1 MSWSMK
7 LFTVRGIP
15 VRVHA
20 SFLLIVGWAAY
31 LGFTAGRADRL
42 GSIAF
47 MVAFV
52 LLLFVCVL
60 LHELG
65 HGLVGQLFGAQ
76 VADITLWPIGGV
88 ARMSKM
94 PERPYQE
101 FVMTAAG
108 PVTNILLTILL
119 SIIAVAWIGPDE
131 SITLVTSPWLLR
143 AFVSGMDGQTLLL
156 LLIFNNALLAVFNLI
171 PAFPLDGG
179 RMLRALLAAV
189 TSYRRATIIASIIGQ
204 MLALLLGMVALLDG
218 QVFLGMIALFVFF
231 GAWQER
237 EQARYRTGLR
247 GLHVR
252 QAMQPVG
259 ARLHP
264 LQTLGDV
271 MAENAASPQ
280 AAFLVVDA
288 GRLVGL
294 LTRGELLT
302 VLRKVGPGVRVG
314 QHMHRDIT
322 QFAPD
327 DALAESGDRL
337 WQGAPAAVVVEQGQV
352 VGTLSRADLLRLTE
366 VMNARPELLPKN

>member
-1 MSWSMK
+1 MSWSLK

-47 MVAFV
+47 MIAFV

-119 SIIAVAWIGPDE
+119 SIIAVVWIGPDE
-131 SITLVTSPWLLR
+131 IITLVTSPWLLR

-189 TSYRRATIIASIIGQ
+189 TSYRRATTIASIIGQ
-204 MLALLLGMVALLDG
+204 MLALLLGLVALLDG

-302 VLRKVGPGVRVG
+302 VLRKVGPGARVG

-322 QFAPD
+322 QFDPD

-337 WQGAPAAVVVEQGQV
+337 WQSAPAAVVVEQGQV